1 MQFKQFIAGWS
12 RGSRNGKWW
21 EIEGLAM
28 AIQEATKKTHFNY
41 IFSSKTEF

>member
-1 MQFKQFIAGWS
+1 MLIARWS
-12 RGSRNGKWW
+12 GGSRNGKWW

-41 IFSSKTEF
+41 IFSLKPEF